1 MASENP
7 KGYPE
12 DSELVIGTVDSIF
25 RQGAF
30 ITLDEYPGKRGM
42 LHLSEISLKWVRNIR
57 DYVKEG
63 QKVVVQVLKVNP
75 DRGHIDLSLRRV
87 SDHQKKAK
95 LQEVKRRQRAEKL
108 LTVLADELAVDVKDV
123 QEKIAAPLLA
133 EYDTLYDGF
142 EALVADPDGY
152 TSLKLPK
159 KWVATVK
166 DVVGKN
172 IKSPNVSI
180 TGFVELTSYE
190 SDGVVAV
197 KDTLKKIQ
205 GYKADADIDV
215 SVVSAP
221 LYRVRVTAAD
231 YKKAEKTMRKGVD
244 AALDA
249 FKKRKGEGEFHRDHP
264 QK

>member
-1 MASENP
+1 MADENP

-75 DRGHIDLSLRRV
+75 ERGHIDLSLRRV

-108 LTVLADELAVDVKDV
+108 LKVLAGELGVEVGEV
-123 QEKIAAPLLA
+123 QKRIADQLL
-133 EYDTLYDGF
+133 EDYDTLYDGF
-142 EALVADPDGY
+142 EALIADPDRFDD
-152 TSLKLPK
+152 LKLPK

-166 DVVGKN
+166 DVVAKN

-180 TGFVELTSYE
+180 TGYVELTSYE
-190 SDGVVAV
+190 PDGVAAIR
-197 KDTLKKIQ
+197 DTLKKISDF
-205 GYKADADIDV
+205 KADADIDV

-231 YKKAEKTMRKGVD
+231 YKKAEKTMRTGVD
-244 AALDA
+244 SALED
-249 FKKRKGEGEFHRDHP
+249 FKKRRGDGEFHRDHP